1 MPLDNIS
8 NNTNYLTNLSVYNFV
23 SAILISYVLSTLLGF
38 VFKKYGNTLSNRD
51 SLANIFPILSITTTI
66 IISVVKSSL
75 ALSLGL
81 VGALSIVRFR
91 SPIKEPEELAYIFLS
106 IAIGLTLGADQFA
119 AGIIGSILAFIII
132 IANNRLVRF
141 RKIKNSNTL
150 RLLVEGIKI
159 EDFDE
164 FISLIKTKCKKVEF
178 VNLMSNNM
186 PSESGISLALT
197 IKTDSIDSIKDLTE
211 QVGIRFKNTN
221 LNIIE
226 TQRL

>member
-1 MPLDNIS
+1 MPVENIS
-8 NNTNYLTNLSVYNFV
+8 DNTNYLSNLSVYNFV
-23 SAILISYVLSTLLGF
+23 LAILISYLLSTLLGF
-38 VFKKYGNTLSNRD
+38 VFKRYGNTLSNHD
-51 SLANIFPILSITTTI
+51 SLANVFPILSITTTI

-106 IAIGLTLGADQFA
+106 IAIGLTLGADQFLA
-119 AGIIGSILAFIII
+119 AIIGSILSFIAI

-141 RKIKNSNTL
+141 RRIQKTNTL

-178 VNLMSNNM
+178 VNLMSTNA

-197 IKTDSIDSIKDLTE
+197 IKTDSIESIKDLTQ
-211 QVGIRFKNTN
+211 QVADRFKNSS

-226 TQRL
+226 TQRF

>member
-1 MPLDNIS
+1 VPVENIS
-8 NNTNYLTNLSVYNFV
+8 DNTNYLSNLSVYNFV
-23 SAILISYVLSTLLGF
+23 LAILISYLLSTLLGF
-38 VFKKYGNTLSNRD
+38 VFKRYGNTLSNHD
-51 SLANIFPILSITTTI
+51 SLANVFPILSITTTI

-106 IAIGLTLGADQFA
+106 IAIGLTLGADQFLA
-119 AGIIGSILAFIII
+119 AIIGSILSFIAI

-141 RKIKNSNTL
+141 RRIQKTNTL

-178 VNLMSNNM
+178 VNLMSTNA

-197 IKTDSIDSIKDLTE
+197 IKTDSIESIKDLTQ
-211 QVGIRFKNTN
+211 QVADRFKNSS

-226 TQRL
+226 TQRF